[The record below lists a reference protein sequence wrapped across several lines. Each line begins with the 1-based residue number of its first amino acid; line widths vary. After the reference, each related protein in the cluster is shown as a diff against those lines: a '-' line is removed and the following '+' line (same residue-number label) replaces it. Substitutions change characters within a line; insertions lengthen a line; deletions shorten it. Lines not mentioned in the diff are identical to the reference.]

1 MKPIQ
6 ITLGILI
13 RTLVSI
19 FLVAYFHIAI
29 ATALIPNLQ
38 IGAII
43 STIASI
49 IVTAALVTTVV
60 RFQPDNRARY
70 ALASLYANGSM
81 ALCLIGHLVFSFK
94 LSADHIMG
102 ILLARSEEHTSEL
115 QSLIRTSYAVFCL
128 NTKIQHN
135 HITHTKMHDDSVIY

>member
-70 ALASLYANGSM
+70 ALA
-81 ALCLIGHLVFSFK
+81 
-94 LSADHIMG
+94 
-102 ILLARSEEHTSEL
+102 RSEEHTSEL
-115 QSLIRTSYAVFCL
+115 QSLMRSSYAVFCL
-128 NTKIQHN
+128 KKKNKNEKTTKETQQTNAKQIY
-135 HITHTKMHDDSVIY
+135 ITTSTQTTNYT

>member
-1 MKPIQ
+1 MLCSLVFKQMTECELRISDWSSDVCSSD
-6 ITLGILI
+6 LGILI

-70 ALASLYANGSM
+70 ALASLYANGS
-81 ALCLIGHLVFSFK
+81 IDRK
-94 LSADHIMG
+94 
-102 ILLARSEEHTSEL
+102 
-115 QSLIRTSYAVFCL
+115 
-128 NTKIQHN
+128 
-135 HITHTKMHDDSVIY
+135 SVV